1 MTAHITIDIETTIK
15 GTVGSNKGSAFC
27 ESNYAVLLGMLRDG
41 VTTVTPESKQ
51 IVGVLNSYSGTLVGV
66 NFKFD
71 LHWLRK
77 CGFGFREFVA
87 RGGKI
92 WSCDIAEYVL
102 TAQEHKFPSLDDMA
116 PKYGG
121 TLKDTRLKELWDA
134 GVQTED
140 MDSDM
145 LASYLTDDL
154 LNTEKVYLG
163 QLEAA
168 KASGQLPL
176 IEAMMDAALAVAEI
190 EWNGMPVDLKE
201 LEKQTGILE
210 EERGNAEHDALMR
223 LVLDTDTD
231 NGLSPKWNLNSP
243 KQLSAVFFGGAVKW
257 QERVWVG
264 EFKTGPK
271 KGEPKFKNEDRSATL
286 PRQYEPE
293 PHWATKTEGVWSVDD
308 SVLEALEARGSPL
321 AKALRRFRA
330 LDKEYGT
337 YAESL
342 PKLIHADGR
351 VHANFHQTATNTS
364 RLSCSEPNLT
374 NQPTGSE
381 IKKVFGSRFPDGRL
395 LALDFKQLEVI
406 VTAFLS
412 GDRQLVLDILAGK
425 DMHNAVGETI
435 FPGKTM
441 TKEERRTVKT
451 VVFGLCYGGGAKT
464 LSQQAGITQELA
476 QQVITAFYCRYPGV
490 KEYHDRVLREVE
502 EGAHYAGD
510 RTANGSPAR
519 RSYLKG
525 PTGRRYLF
533 VENDAPD
540 WCRTPVNSIPTKPKN
555 YPIQGLATGD
565 IVPLVLGRIFRLMCT
580 GPIGLE
586 ARLVNTIHDSIMV
599 DCRTEADAKWIGKH
613 LQIEAEAAPEA
624 LKSLF
629 HINFPLPLLVSVTSG
644 RTWYEVDQE

>member
-1 MTAHITIDIETTIK
+1 MNDYIVCDLEWSVHN
-15 GTVGSNKGSAFC
+15 TVGGNKGSAFC
-27 ESNYAVLLGMLRDG
+27 NENFVVLTGMLQDG
-41 VTTVTPESKQ
+41 VTTVTPENKH
-51 IVGVLNSYSGTLVGV
+51 IVKMLDSYSGTLVGV
-66 NFKFD
+66 NFKSD

-92 WSCDIAEYVL
+92 WSCDIAEYIL
-102 TAQEHKFPSLDDMA
+102 TAQEHKFASLDELSA
-116 PKYGG
+116 KYGG
-121 TLKDTRLKELWDA
+121 TQKDTRLKELWDA

-176 IEAMMDAALAVAEI
+176 IGAMMDAALAVAEI

-201 LEKQTGILE
+201 LEKQTI
-210 EERGNAEHDALMR
+210 R
-223 LVLDTDTD
+223 L
-231 NGLSPKWNLNSP
+231 NGLRAEAAVAALDCLDASAKTIPWNLNSNR
-243 KQLSAVFFGGAVKW
+243 QLSAALFGGTVEWEEKEEAGVWKSGVK
-257 QERVWVG
+257 QGQPRY
-264 EFKTGPK
+264 K
-271 KGEPKFKNEDRSATL
+271 KIPWSQTVQ
-286 PRQYEPE
+286 RQFDPE
-293 PHWATKTEGVWSVDD
+293 PHWKTAVEGVWSVADD
-308 SVLEALEARGSPL
+308 VLEALEARGSLL

-330 LDKEYGT
+330 LDKEFST

-351 VHANFHQTATNTS
+351 VHPNLHQTSTNTG
-364 RLSCSEPNLT
+364 RLSSSEPNLQ

-381 IKKVFGSRFPDGRL
+381 IKRVFGSRYPEGRL
-395 LALDFKQLEVI
+395 LSLDFKQLEV
-406 VTAFLS
+406 VALAFLS
-412 GDRQLVLDILAGK
+412 GDRQLTADLLDGK
-425 DMHNAVGETI
+425 DIHNAVGETL

-464 LSQQAGITQELA
+464 LSIQAGITQDLA
-476 QQVITAFYCRYPGV
+476 QQVIETFYCRYPEV
-490 KEYHDRVLREVE
+490 REYHSRVVREVE
-502 EGAHYAGD
+502 EGAFYTGD
-510 RTANGSPAR
+510 RTTNGSPAR

-540 WCRTPVNSIPTKPKN
+540 WCRTPVNFIPTKPKN
-555 YPIQGLATGD
+555 YPIQGFATGD
-565 IVPLVLGRIFRLMCT
+565 IVPLVLGRMFRLMCK
-580 GPIGLE
+580 GPIGHE
-586 ARLVNTIHDSIMV
+586 ARLVNTIHDSIVV
-599 DCRTEADAKWIGKH
+599 DCKTEADAKWIGKH
-613 LQIEAEAAPEA
+613 LQIEAEAAPSA
-624 LKSLF
+624 LLEVF
-629 HINFPLPLLVSVTSG
+629 GIDFPLPLAVSTTSG
-644 RTWYEVDQE
+644 NNWYEVDQE